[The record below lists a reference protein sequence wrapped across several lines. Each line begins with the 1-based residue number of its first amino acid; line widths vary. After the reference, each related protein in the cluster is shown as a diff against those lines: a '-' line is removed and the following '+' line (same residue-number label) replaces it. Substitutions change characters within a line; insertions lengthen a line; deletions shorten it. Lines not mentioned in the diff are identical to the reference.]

1 MHTHDLAE
9 HPVERHPVILDL
21 EQRLGAKKFPEPA
34 IRFLRKHILFAY
46 PRTLWVRWSVDVR
59 EPLAVE
65 EIGERHHLD
74 PKKTGRF
81 LSEWLKE
88 KLEIKNIV
96 FDLTDV
102 TIFDSA
108 KLAGLFVATTADA
121 DGAKYF
127 VCSGEIAR
135 SLQSMPGVDAGAIY
149 ASEKHM
155 VNHLR
160 DVPST
165 QRCVVSLPASV
176 DLLSLDRA
184 LRRYASDKKIR
195 NRDVVALD
203 LAAVT
208 AISFDAH
215 CMFSPVIHS
224 LGHRY
229 GVLATVCNVSKRISK
244 DIKKH
249 GSLRPMRS
257 HLIQTEQELLWRDE
271 PPISHKKPGN
281 AGPLALHTFTYF
293 ERDEIHKT
301 WMTRLDEMIRYYDE
315 WFASVG
321 GIHKGLGQARADQMV
336 STTNWLR
343 GTIKELVDNVV
354 YHAGSVDKNGKRNV
368 ALGYVAM
375 EVDPL
380 PKEGLHIYVGDT
392 GMGLAAGLAR
402 SYEMKPPTDA
412 EAVSMAMS
420 LAEKLDQ
427 RKQSEDP
434 WGGRGLEHAGVL
446 LRRLKGRVSIRTG
459 GAMANFAPERGRGA
473 LKILSK
479 LYYVQGTH
487 IHIRIPSKWKPL
499 SSRRKPL

>member
-9 HPVERHPVILDL
+9 QPVERHPVILDL
-21 EQRLGAKKFPEPA
+21 EQRLTASKLPEA
-34 IRFLRKHILFAY
+34 ASRFLRKHILFAY
-46 PRTLWVRWSVDVR
+46 PRTLWVRWSVNVR
-59 EPLAVE
+59 EPDAAE
-65 EIGERHHLD
+65 DIGGRHNLD
-74 PKKTGRF
+74 PKKTGKF

-96 FDLTDV
+96 FDLTGV
-102 TIFDSA
+102 TIFDSQ
-108 KLAGLFVATTADA
+108 KLAGLFAATTADA
-121 DGAKYF
+121 DGAKYY

-135 SLQSMPGVDAGAIY
+135 SLENMPGIDAGAIY
-149 ASEKHM
+149 ASEKQM

-160 DVPST
+160 DVPSS
-165 QRCVVSLPASV
+165 QRCVVPLPASV
-176 DLLSLDRA
+176 DLLSFDRA
-184 LRRYASDKKIR
+184 LRRYASVKKIR

-203 LAAVT
+203 MEAVT
-208 AISFDAH
+208 TISFDAH
-215 CMFSPVIHS
+215 CMFSPIIHW

-229 GVLATVCNVSKRISK
+229 GILATVCNVSKRIGK

-257 HLIQTEQELLWRDE
+257 HLIQTEQEHLWRDE
-271 PPISHKKPGN
+271 PPISRNKLGN

-301 WMTRLDEMIRYYDE
+301 WMTRMDEMIRYYDE

-336 STTNWLR
+336 STTHWLR

-354 YHAGSVDKNGKRNV
+354 YHAGSVEKNGKRNI
-368 ALGYVAM
+368 ALGYIAM

-402 SYEMKPPTDA
+402 SYDMKPPTDA
-412 EAVSMAMS
+412 QAVAMAMS
-420 LAEKLDQ
+420 LAEQLDQ
-427 RKQSEDP
+427 RTQSEDP
-434 WGGRGLEHAGVL
+434 WGGRGLEHAGAL
-446 LRRLKGRVSIRTG
+446 LRRLKGRISIRTG
-459 GAMANFAPERGRGA
+459 GAIANFAPEKGRA
-473 LKILSK
+473 AIKIRNN

-499 SSRRKPL
+499 SSKRTPL